1 VSEPA
6 LSVVCLAGPD
16 RRRTRRMVDALA
28 AQTALG
34 SIELVLVDAGSP
46 ADLPGAPEGLGVTV
60 VPLPEG
66 ATLGGARAAGLRV
79 ARGYVAVAFILDH
92 CYPGP
97 QWAEALLEAY
107 RGPWAAVGFAF
118 ACDAPATYGAR
129 AAKIADHGPF
139 LEGTR
144 GGRAESLSFTE
155 VSYRRGFLDGLGDLS
170 RVLDCEFFAEE
181 RIRDERLEIWVEPE
195 AVVVHENLSTV
206 LLNARASYNWSRL
219 VGGRQFRGARLGMA
233 RRLLYALL
241 SPLAVPVLRTV
252 RLVRDTRDTVA
263 RRELATALPAIIVKN
278 IAEGLG
284 QAHGYLF
291 GEGAA
296 AQRVVVNELY
306 PPRGGCR

>member
-1 VSEPA
+1 M
-6 LSVVCLAGPD
+6 L
-16 RRRTRRMVDALA
+16 DALA

-34 SIELVLVDAGSP
+34 AIELALVDAGTP
-46 ADLPGAPEGLGVTV
+46 ADLPAPPEGLEVTV
-60 VPLPEG
+60 VSMPEG
-66 ATLGGARAAGLRV
+66 ATLGEARAAGLRV
-79 ARGYVAVAFILDH
+79 AGGSVGVAFILDH
-92 CYPGP
+92 CYPRP
-97 QWAEALLEAY
+97 RWAEALLEAY

-139 LEGTR
+139 LEGTP
-144 GGRAESLSFTE
+144 GGRTPSLSFTE
-155 VSYRRGFLDGLGDLS
+155 TSYRRTFLDGLDGDLT
-170 RVLDCEFFAEE
+170 RVLDSEFFAEE
-181 RIRDERLEIWVEPE
+181 RIRDARLEMWVEPD
-195 AVVVHENLSTV
+195 AVVVHENLATV
-206 LLNARASYNWSRL
+206 LSNARASYSWSRL
-219 VGGRQFRGARLGMA
+219 IGGRQFRGARLGTA
-233 RRLLYALL
+233 RRFLYALL

-252 RLVRDTRDTVA
+252 RLVRDTGDTVP

-296 AQRVVVNELY
+296 ARRVVANELY